1 MMLLNRP
8 TVLVQG
14 ITGQHGALH
23 TASMLQYGTNI
34 VAGTSLNTETPT
46 VSGVPV
52 FATVDA
58 AKEQFPAL
66 NTSVIFVPAQYCKDA
81 ILEAILAGITYIVC
95 ITEGIPIHDMIDIKN
110 IASEQNVTIVGPNS
124 PGVALPHLK
133 TKLGIIPA
141 SVLSTGTTALISTS
155 GTLTYEVAA
164 SMAQHGIGQ
173 RVVIGIGGDPI
184 KGTNLKACLQS
195 LSEDRAITAIVLIGE
210 IGGNDE
216 YLAADYIETH
226 RELLPP
232 IFGYI
237 TGHYAPIGVQLGHA
251 GAILKRPS
259 ESARAKSDRLAQAG
273 VTMSETLPE
282 LIKKLLKN

>member
-1 MMLLNRP
+1 MMFTSRP

-14 ITGQHGALH
+14 ITGRHGSLH

-58 AKEQFPAL
+58 AKEHFPTL

-95 ITEGIPIHDMIDIKN
+95 ITEGIPIHDMLEIKETAN
-110 IASEQNVTIVGPNS
+110 NQGVTIIGPNC
-124 PGVALPHLK
+124 PGIALPHLK
-133 TKLGIIPA
+133 TILGIIPE
-141 SVLSTGTTALISTS
+141 SVLLAGNAALISTS
-155 GTLTYEVAA
+155 GTLTYEVA
-164 SMAQHGIGQ
+164 SNMKLHGIGQ
-173 RVVIGIGGDPI
+173 RIVVGIGGDPI
-184 KGTNLKACLQS
+184 KGTNFQKAIQS
-195 LSEDRAITAIVLIGE
+195 LANDSSISAIILIGE

-216 YLAADYIETH
+216 YLAADYIESH
-226 RELLPP
+226 KESLPP
-232 IFGYI
+232 LFGYI
-237 TGHYAPIGVQLGHA
+237 TGHRAPIGVQLGHA

-259 ESARAKSDRLAQAG
+259 ESARAKSDRLTQAG